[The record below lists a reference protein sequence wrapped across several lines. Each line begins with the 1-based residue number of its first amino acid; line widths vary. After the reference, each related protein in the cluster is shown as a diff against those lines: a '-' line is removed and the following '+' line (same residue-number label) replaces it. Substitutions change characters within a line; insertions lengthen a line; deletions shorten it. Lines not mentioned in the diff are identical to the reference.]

1 MFRTKKSLF
10 IILVILTLAVSIIGC
25 SSTDKT
31 DPSNTQATNSE
42 GSNNN
47 GTTPSDNVKA
57 GPAIDKDTVVIATAD
72 ETPSLSATGHNAVA
86 GDYVNQLI
94 YNGLFRL
101 DDELNP
107 IPDLV
112 KDYTIEADENGE
124 KSIWVMTLKEGVKF
138 HDGTV
143 LTSDDVVASIL
154 NAQTEPEVRSYT
166 TSVVKIEKVDDLT
179 FKIYTDGASS
189 ALLYDLSH
197 HGNMIRPKALIDAG
211 NDFNANPIGTGAYK
225 FVSWTRGEELR
236 FTANEEYFDPDRA
249 PKIKNIVWKIIPEG
263 SSRTIA
269 LESGEIDYIIEL
281 DSTSLDSL
289 KANPDV
295 SVLEVPSVSHNW
307 LTVNNE
313 KAPFDNIDVR
323 KALCSAINR
332 DDVITVALNG
342 AGVPATGQTPEG
354 LLGFSSEGF
363 DNYDLEAAKAHMAAW
378 GGDPATIKLDII
390 CSNDTKRRAGEVIQA
405 NLKEI
410 GIEAT
415 LSSMDLATYLSETAA
430 GNFTGFIGGYTT
442 NDMVSFLKGVY
453 LSDNIN
459 ASNKTRTNN
468 PVIDDLIDKAS
479 KEVDQEKRRVIL
491 EEASKILNNEA
502 YQMPLYQNYLISA
515 HKANLQNTL
524 ITAGGSFRVQEW
536 SWK

>member
-1 MFRTKKSLF
+1 MFKTKRTLF
-10 IILVILTLAVSIIGC
+10 IMLVILTLAVSMIGC
-25 SSTDKT
+25 SNSGKAE
-31 DPSNTQATNSE
+31 PSDAQPASSE
-42 GSNNN
+42 GSDS
-47 GTTPSDNVKA
+47 GETAASDNVKS

-86 GDYVNQLI
+86 GDYVNQLM

-101 DDELNP
+101 DDNLNP
-107 IPDLV
+107 VPDLV
-112 KDYTIEADENGE
+112 KEYTIEADANGE
-124 KSIWVMTLKEGVKF
+124 KSIWVMTLKDGVKF
-138 HDGTV
+138 HDGSI
-143 LTSDDVVASIL
+143 LTSDDVIASIL
-154 NAQTEPEVRSYT
+154 DAQTKPEVRTYT
-166 TSVVKIEKVDDLT
+166 SSVVNIEKVDELT

-211 NDFNANPIGTGAYK
+211 NDFNVNPIGTGAYK
-225 FVSWTRGEELR
+225 FVEWTRGEELK
-236 FTANEEYFDPDRA
+236 FTANEDYFDPDRA
-249 PKIKNIVWKIIPEG
+249 PQIKNIVWKIIPEG

-295 SVLEVPSVSHNW
+295 AVLEVPSVSHNW

-313 KAPFDNIDVR
+313 KEPFDNIDVR

-342 AGVPATGQTPEG
+342 AGVPAGGQTPEG
-354 LLGFSSEGF
+354 LLGFSPEGF
-363 DNYDLEAAKAHMAAW
+363 DNYDLDAAKAHMAAW
-378 GGDPATIKLDII
+378 GGDPSTITLDII

-410 GIEAT
+410 GIEAN
-415 LSSMDLATYLSETAA
+415 LSTMDLATYLSETAA

-468 PVIDDLIDKAS
+468 PKIDELIGKAS
-479 KEVDQEKRRVIL
+479 KSVDQEERRLIL
-491 EEASKILNNEA
+491 EEASKILNKEA
-502 YQMPLYQNYLISA
+502 YQMPLYQNYIISA
-515 HKANLQNTL
+515 HKANLDNTF

>member
-1 MFRTKKSLF
+1 MFKTKRTLL
-10 IILVILTLAVSIIGC
+10 IMLVILSLAVSIIGC
-25 SSTDKT
+25 S
-31 DPSNTQATNSE
+31 NSGKE
-42 GSNNN
+42 ESSSAQPAGSESSS
-47 GTTPSDNVKA
+47 GEKAASDNVKA

-86 GDYVNQLI
+86 GDYVNQLM

-101 DDELNP
+101 DNNLNP
-107 IPDLV
+107 IPELV
-112 KDYTIEADENGE
+112 KEYTIEEDANGE

-138 HDGTV
+138 HDGSV
-143 LTSDDVVASIL
+143 LTSDDVIATL
-154 NAQTEPEVRSYT
+154 LDAKTKPEVRTYT
-166 TSVVKIEKVDDLT
+166 TSVVDVEKVNDLT

-211 NDFNANPIGTGAYK
+211 NDFNTNPIGTGAYK
-225 FVSWTRGEELR
+225 FVEWTRGEELK
-236 FTANEEYFDPDRA
+236 FTANEEYFDPNRA

-313 KAPFDNIDVR
+313 KEPFDNLDVR

-332 DDVITVALNG
+332 ADVITVALNG
-342 AGVPATGQTPEG
+342 AGIPAGGQTPEG
-354 LLGFSSEGF
+354 LLGFSPEGF

-378 GGDPATIKLDII
+378 GGDPSTIKLDII

-410 GIEAT
+410 GIEAN

-453 LSDNIN
+453 HSENIN

-468 PVIDDLIDKAS
+468 PEIDELIGKAS
-479 KEVDQEKRRVIL
+479 KAVDQEERRLIL
-491 EEASKILNNEA
+491 EEASKILNQEA
-502 YQMPLYQNYLISA
+502 YQMPLYQNYIISA
-515 HKANLQNTL
+515 HKANLDNTF